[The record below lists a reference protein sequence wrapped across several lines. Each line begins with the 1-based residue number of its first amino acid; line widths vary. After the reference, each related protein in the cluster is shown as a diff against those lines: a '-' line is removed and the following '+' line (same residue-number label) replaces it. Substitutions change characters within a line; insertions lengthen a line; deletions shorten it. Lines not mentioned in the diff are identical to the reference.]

1 MLSTMTEV
9 AEHTALADVERR
21 LAAEF
26 PHATPDDLSAA
37 INHAYARFDT
47 SPIRDF
53 IPLFVEKRARRQ
65 LAGSDSTTN
74 A

>member
-1 MLSTMTEV
+1 MLMAMTAV
-9 AEHTALADVERR
+9 VEHTALADIERR
-21 LAAEF
+21 LAGEF
-26 PHATPDDLSAA
+26 PHASPGDLSSA
-37 INHAYARFDT
+37 IKQAYARFDT

-65 LAGSDSTTN
+65 LASADGTTS

>member
-1 MLSTMTEV
+1 MTKIQV
-9 AEHTALADVERR
+9 AEHTALADIHRR

-37 INHAYARFDT
+37 IKHAYAHFST

-53 IPLFVEKRARRQ
+53 IPLLVEKRARRQ
-65 LAGSDSTTN
+65 LVGPESTSI

>member
-1 MLSTMTEV
+1 MAMTAV
-9 AEHTALADVERR
+9 VEHTALADIERR

-26 PHATPDDLSAA
+26 PDASPDDRSAA
-37 INHAYARFDT
+37 IKQAYARFDT

-65 LAGSDSTTN
+65 LASADGTAS

>member
-1 MLSTMTEV
+1 MLMAMTAV
-9 AEHTALADVERR
+9 VEHTALADIERR
-21 LAAEF
+21 LAGEF
-26 PHATPDDLSAA
+26 PHASPDDLSAA
-37 INHAYARFDT
+37 IKQAYARFDT

-65 LAGSDSTTN
+65 LASADGTTS